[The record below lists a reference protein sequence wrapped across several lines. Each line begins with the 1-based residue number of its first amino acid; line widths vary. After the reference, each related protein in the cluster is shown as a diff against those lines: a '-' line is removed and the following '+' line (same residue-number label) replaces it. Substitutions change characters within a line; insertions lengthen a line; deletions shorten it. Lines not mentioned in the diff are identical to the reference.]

1 MVKNNK
7 IFQKMENFGKKND
20 KIMTNYDK
28 IVTNYD
34 KTARR
39 WQIAQDFG
47 KNFGENADE
56 FLLDKI
62 C

>member
-1 MVKNNK
+1 
-7 IFQKMENFGKKND
+7 MENFGKKND